1 MSERETQHQIRR
13 AVRRTLLHLQLAGV
27 PPFATWIAILSLQER
42 ENAVV
47 RLFRLDKQDYV
58 QLRPAAAF
66 WTVVGVINVIKRHIT
81 STTRNQDLGWTEWQ
95 VEQTLTRERRS

>member
-13 AVRRTLLHLQLAGV
+13 AVRRTLLYLQLTGV

-47 RLFRLDKQDYV
+47 RLFRLDKQEY
-58 QLRPAAAF
+58 RTISAF
-66 WTVVGVINVIKRHIT
+66 REIPVHNGVYRSLSATDVGCT
-81 STTRNQDLGWTEWQ
+81 
-95 VEQTLTRERRS
+95 